1 MILDLPCK
9 KKDKMILALEK
20 NKVKWNES
28 KKKFWWLIFY
38 QLQLLLFFVL
48 FVFLLVYEI

>member
-1 MILDLPCK
+1 
-9 KKDKMILALEK
+9 MILALEK
-20 NKVKWNES
+20 SKVKWNEN
-28 KKKFWWLIFY
+28 KKKFWWLVFY

>member
-1 MILDLPCK
+1 
-9 KKDKMILALEK
+9 MILALEK
-20 NKVKWNES
+20 SKVKWNES
-28 KKKFWWLIFY
+28 KKNFWWLVFY